1 MRAIFCFL
9 SGFFFLG
16 FTLAFSGGSGDS
28 VPLSLR
34 FGGSFSG
41 FAIRF
46 TLRRFDP
53 GVFCC
58 KAVGFGFF
66 SSSTFAFCLGGI
78 GFVYTALAL
87 GFFVCF
93 TLGLGG
99 RSADAFSLGF
109 RFASGS
115 GLGRFKLSP
124 GSFFGTASFFYT
136 YAFGFGSFSSSR
148 AFGCGS
154 FFSGTSPLFCF
165 TGSTLRLFAGTA
177 GFFFSGGL
185 GFCFR
190 FFAGSTLRL
199 FRFTASFG
207 SGLFSGSALFILAP
221 RFFFGYAFAFCFG
234 PGFFFCPLTFFF
246 CFGSGF
252 SFNSFAFFFSRSVG
266 SSFTFTF
273 FFSRSFSS

>member
-66 SSSTFAFCLGGI
+66 SSSTFAFCLGGS
-78 GFVYTALAL
+78 GFVSTALAL
-87 GFFVCF
+87 GCCGCF

-136 YAFGFGSFSSSR
+136 YAFGFGSFGSSR
-148 AFGCGS
+148 AFSFGS
-154 FFSGTSPLFCF
+154 FFSGTSHLFCF
-165 TGSTLRLFAGTA
+165 T
-177 GFFFSGGL
+177 
-185 GFCFR
+185 
-190 FFAGSTLRL
+190 GSTLRL

-207 SGLFSGSALFILAP
+207 SGLFSGSALFFLAP

-234 PGFFFCPLTFFF
+234 PGFFFCPLTFCF